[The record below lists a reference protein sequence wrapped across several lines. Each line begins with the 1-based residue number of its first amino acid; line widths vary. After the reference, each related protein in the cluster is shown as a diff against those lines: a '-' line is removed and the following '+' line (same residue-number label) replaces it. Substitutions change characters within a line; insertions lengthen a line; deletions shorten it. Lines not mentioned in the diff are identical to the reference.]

1 MRVARLVLVG
11 MCNTAAVSVSVSVS
25 VSALSLLRQLVLAA
39 PGNQQFLSSDTS
51 AATALW
57 EYLVAMWLML
67 HLQISLICNFGRN
80 WDKIDNRS
88 VPC

>member
-1 MRVARLVLVG
+1 MARLVLVG
-11 MCNTAAVSVSVSVS
+11 MCNTAAVSVSVS
-25 VSALSLLRQLVLAA
+25 ALSLLRQLVSAA

-67 HLQISLICNFGRN
+67 HLEIYLFFFIFM
-80 WDKIDNRS
+80 
-88 VPC
+88 